1 MHFVNTVI
9 PAVFHT
15 IYRVLE
21 GIYRFQRFISLFGSH
36 QVFSMQEFSWLSLY
50 GFYHVL
56 RLAVFPFTH
65 RFWWFVNMLRMCR
78 YLVGWTRRLFA
89 VFSGF
94 SPFRAVAI
102 TPFRDYCDS
111 YCFLVHLSGFLCVLV
126 ISVVNFAVWGFRCL
140 ISVRNSLSLGRR
152 LFSVFSIMLFFL
164 SLAWISVFSARCSW
178 CRNFS

>member
-1 MHFVNTVI
+1 MLLMSKIQLAYLWGFSNRFPGIRHLELLSFVHFVNTVI

-65 RFWWFVNMLRMCR
+65 RFW
-78 YLVGWTRRLFA
+78 
-89 VFSGF
+89 
-94 SPFRAVAI
+94 
-102 TPFRDYCDS
+102 
-111 YCFLVHLSGFLCVLV
+111 
-126 ISVVNFAVWGFRCL
+126 
-140 ISVRNSLSLGRR
+140 
-152 LFSVFSIMLFFL
+152 
-164 SLAWISVFSARCSW
+164 
-178 CRNFS
+178 